1 MRKLFFILIVCLTS
15 NLLTAQTTAFLK
27 INHKLGAEDFA
38 LDYEVQNN
46 LGNIFKYT
54 RFQYFLTLFSIV
66 HDANQITTISD
77 HVVSLVNAAD
87 GPYTLVDLGVVDI
100 TNVEAMIFHVGVH
113 QPVNNA
119 DPSLQPVNS
128 PLAPQVPSMHWG
140 WASGYRFAAIEGMG
154 GSAFTLQFQIHA
166 LGNDN
171 YFKTMVIPQSTNLS
185 NDSLYINLNADYL
198 EAVRNIDVSN
208 GLYAHGNLGDAKVC
222 MQNFKNYVFGQTFVG
237 VENEF
242 NDDAVSVFPVPSYN
256 NLVTVS
262 LKNLPGFYQV
272 EIYNSTGELIKS
284 VSSAGM
290 NEMQINLE
298 SSGMYWV
305 RINNGSQIINKKVII
320 L

>member
-1 MRKLFFILIVCLTS
+1 
-15 NLLTAQTTAFLK
+15 
-27 INHKLGAEDFA
+27 
-38 LDYEVQNN
+38 
-46 LGNIFKYT
+46 
-54 RFQYFLTLFSIV
+54 
-66 HDANQITTISD
+66 
-77 HVVSLVNAAD
+77 
-87 GPYTLVDLGVVDI
+87 
-100 TNVEAMIFHVGVH
+100 
-113 QPVNNA
+113 
-119 DPSLQPVNS
+119 
-128 PLAPQVPSMHWG
+128 
-140 WASGYRFAAIEGMG
+140 
-154 GSAFTLQFQIHA
+154 
-166 LGNDN
+166 
-171 YFKTMVIPQSTNLS
+171 
-185 NDSLYINLNADYL
+185 
-198 EAVRNIDVSN
+198 
-208 GLYAHGNLGDAKVC
+208 
-222 MQNFKNYVFGQTFVG
+222 KNYVFGQTFVG